1 MISKKLAF
9 LHLVSFTILSCALP
23 QPAHADPFGDFLKGI
38 FGGGSQSST
47 AESTLRPRISSDP
60 GKKTSALSGS
70 KFYVVEVTCSKVQGY
85 ASQMISKGLIVDNQ
99 TFVANTLWLSGSSG
113 DGGVPSNPV
122 KIINAFSFEKE
133 ASGAIK
139 DFDDQT
145 CNDKFL
151 ISGKSNV
158 LTVSLTFTNTKS
170 MSQLSKVFSSA
181 LKITTGIVP
190 LFLGGPLAANITGVA
205 KAVGDT
211 ADPVKTIVEAFN
223 DSPRKAVT
231 AIRLRTG
238 TTVVRTDYSRVT
250 IRISAVTDI
259 ATQIL
264 TDDDLKSGFGAI
276 FKSMSEAQ
284 LNGLAAAAARD
295 RCAKFFFQLRDEYS
309 FGQKDQVYLLG
320 YFATKGFPGD
330 VTSRL
335 QCMLN
340 RDLSVALLGYKFP
353 YNADAFPPITQIDV
367 DNVYPFG
374 GSPLGAARLN
384 SAVAQ
389 VYLERLS
396 ILLPR
401 FAQADPGSS
410 EKSKRA
416 LLAWIG
422 ADKVTLEDATAS
434 FSDDLTSSINADELV
449 TKLAENWKRFGC
461 FTLYPATSNELYDG
475 IMLALPIKPA
485 SSDTFE
491 PSELMGVRLQL
502 AGSGKS
508 EPPAKIQKI
517 GLTRSSPPIAE
528 AAKAFNGVCYTAK
541 INIK

>member
-1 MISKKLAF
+1 
-9 LHLVSFTILSCALP
+9 
-23 QPAHADPFGDFLKGI
+23 
-38 FGGGSQSST
+38 
-47 AESTLRPRISSDP
+47 
-60 GKKTSALSGS
+60 
-70 KFYVVEVTCSKVQGY
+70 
-85 ASQMISKGLIVDNQ
+85 
-99 TFVANTLWLSGSSG
+99 
-113 DGGVPSNPV
+113 
-122 KIINAFSFEKE
+122 
-133 ASGAIK
+133 
-139 DFDDQT
+139 
-145 CNDKFL
+145 
-151 ISGKSNV
+151 
-158 LTVSLTFTNTKS
+158 
-170 MSQLSKVFSSA
+170 
-181 LKITTGIVP
+181 
-190 LFLGGPLAANITGVA
+190 
-205 KAVGDT
+205 
-211 ADPVKTIVEAFN
+211 
-223 DSPRKAVT
+223 
-231 AIRLRTG
+231 
-238 TTVVRTDYSRVT
+238 VT

-295 RCAKFFFQLRDEYS
+295 RCAKFYFQLRDEYT

-340 RDLSVALLGYKFP
+340 RDLSVALLGNKFP
-353 YNADAFPPITQIDV
+353 YNADALPPITQVDI

-374 GSPLGAARLN
+374 GNQLGAARLN

-396 ILLPR
+396 NLLPR
-401 FAQADPGSS
+401 FAQADPGSI

-475 IMLALPIKPA
+475 IVLALPIKPA
-485 SSDTFE
+485 SGDTFE
-491 PSELMGVRLQL
+491 PSELMGMRLQL

-508 EPPAKIQKI
+508 EPPARIQKI